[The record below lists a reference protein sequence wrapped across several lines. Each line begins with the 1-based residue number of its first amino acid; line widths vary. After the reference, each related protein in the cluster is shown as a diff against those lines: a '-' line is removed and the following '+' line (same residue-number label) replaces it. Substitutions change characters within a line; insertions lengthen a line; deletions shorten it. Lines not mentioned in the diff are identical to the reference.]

1 MSVLSKINA
10 EAKKF
15 GANFYVVPNIPEKKL
30 NNAVTGITKNSIDPQ
45 VVIAILDTTLF
56 GNSKNGFV
64 FTGDSL
70 FYKGLLGESQIIK
83 YENIK
88 DCKKNTKVTKKE
100 DGTTKESYSLMI
112 KSKSGENDLEISD
125 AFDYDAVANLITEIT
140 CSNDDNEEQQF
151 KNENQVVPLS
161 DSSKIVKDSYIKLI
175 CNFCLADDNVIDPIE
190 YSEIYNLMVRN
201 AFSADERVSVRAYMN
216 EEETKKENSEL
227 IDFIKNEVSEATFS
241 VITNSLIKDL
251 LYINYKKNN
260 NLGSWKTNDFILT
273 IMETFNL
280 FDDKVSLMQATIQ
293 NDEDII
299 AKRKNDTEIQKDMKD
314 LVAKG
319 AAVGIPIAAL
329 YFSGSIVGLSAAG
342 ITSGL
347 AQLGMGGLLGF
358 SPMVTGIGAAILIGV
373 VAYNGVKKFTGA
385 KDLENNKQ
393 RELMIQTAIKNLQK
407 TNNYLIEDVNYIS
420 DKLFNAIE
428 SNDYNSELIQK
439 LKKILQSY
447 ISATKISGSSLINN
461 EKESVIVRLPEKLDK
476 LRFDELTSE
485 PTKQKLRPF
494 IYEVYKEEQE
504 TSDSRVTKTVYRI
517 DYNLETEYYEKV
529 YQIFETLGYLKLGTA
544 VTASVSGMAKKGFN
558 ALKEMF

>member
-56 GNSKNGFV
+56 GNSKNGLV

-100 DGTTKESYSLMI
+100 DESYSLMI

-201 AFSADERVSVRAYMN
+201 AFSADEHVSVRAYMN

-251 LYINYKKNN
+251 LYINYH
-260 NLGSWKTNDFILT
+260 
-273 IMETFNL
+273 
-280 FDDKVSLMQATIQ
+280 
-293 NDEDII
+293 
-299 AKRKNDTEIQKDMKD
+299 
-314 LVAKG
+314 
-319 AAVGIPIAAL
+319 
-329 YFSGSIVGLSAAG
+329 
-342 ITSGL
+342 
-347 AQLGMGGLLGF
+347 
-358 SPMVTGIGAAILIGV
+358 
-373 VAYNGVKKFTGA
+373 
-385 KDLENNKQ
+385 
-393 RELMIQTAIKNLQK
+393 
-407 TNNYLIEDVNYIS
+407 
-420 DKLFNAIE
+420 
-428 SNDYNSELIQK
+428 
-439 LKKILQSY
+439 
-447 ISATKISGSSLINN
+447 
-461 EKESVIVRLPEKLDK
+461 
-476 LRFDELTSE
+476 
-485 PTKQKLRPF
+485 
-494 IYEVYKEEQE
+494 
-504 TSDSRVTKTVYRI
+504 
-517 DYNLETEYYEKV
+517 
-529 YQIFETLGYLKLGTA
+529 
-544 VTASVSGMAKKGFN
+544 
-558 ALKEMF
+558 